1 MRINIDTKYKIGQ
14 IIYVARVV
22 NNPIIINRIIDCVEY
37 KASIDKLVPKIK
49 EKIITDI
56 SIKVNRDNTVNIK
69 YHTDDN
75 PSYHVGYEEKNGIF
89 ETYNEA
95 LQFAD
100 KWIDQ
105 YSIVPFRDTRSDL
118 RLC

>member
-100 KWIDQ
+100 KWIEEKKIEYYGQEKGD
-105 YSIVPFRDTRSDL
+105 IH
-118 RLC
+118 